1 MKAKSQQAMPAWRFS
16 LVVFLLAG
24 LAVLLIWRVVSLQ
37 LLETRF
43 LQNQGDART
52 IRTQNIPAYRGVIT
66 DRNGE
71 PLAVSTPVA
80 SIWINPK
87 HMQGLVQDLKPLA
100 KLLEMPAASIQKKI
114 IDNRERGFVYL
125 RRHMSPEQA
134 KAIMALK
141 IKGVNNQ
148 QEYKRYYPAA
158 EVAAHLVGFTNID
171 DRGQEGLEL
180 AYDEWL
186 RGSEGSKRV
195 LKDLHGSV
203 IRDID
208 QQREAESGKELT
220 LSIDM
225 RLQYM
230 AYRELKSMLQ
240 SSKAKAGSVV
250 VVDSYTGEVLAMV
263 NQPSYNP
270 NNRNRLN
277 PAHMRNRAMTD
288 VFEPGSTVKPFTVLA
303 ALESGKYK
311 PTTLV
316 DTNPGYIRV
325 GKKSLLDPVNYGV
338 IDVTKILT
346 KSSQVG
352 ISKMALDI
360 DEQSTWELFGRFG
373 LGRDVGSG
381 FPGERA
387 GQMPSRA
394 NWRPIEIVNFAFG
407 YGLSVTPVQLA
418 QAYAVLAN
426 GGLMQPISLLRKDQQ
441 EQGVRI
447 VNTHQAKQVVAM
459 LKTVTEKGGTGTG
472 AQIATYTVAGKT
484 GTVHKVGS
492 NGYADDKYRAIFAGM
507 APADNPRLV
516 AVVMIDE
523 PGIEMY
529 HGGEAAAPL
538 FSKVMADALRLL
550 DVTPDKL
557 SELKEA
563 VAAKPELVTGGR
575 KSA

>member
-1 MKAKSQQAMPAWRFS
+1 MPVWRFS
-16 LVVFLLAG
+16 LVVFLLAS
-24 LAVLLIWRVVSLQ
+24 LAALLIWRVVSLQ
-37 LLETRF
+37 LLDTQF

-52 IRTQNIPAYRGVIT
+52 IRTEKIPAYRGVIT

-87 HMQGLVQDLKPLA
+87 HMQGLDQELKPLA
-100 KLLEMPAASIQKKI
+100 QLLDLPVSVIKQKI
-114 IDNRERGFVYL
+114 NDNRERGFIYL
-125 RRHMSPEQA
+125 RRHISPEQA
-134 KAIMALK
+134 KAVMALK
-141 IKGVNNQ
+141 IKGVNRQ

-171 DRGQEGLEL
+171 DQGQEGLEL
-180 AYDEWL
+180 AYDQWL
-186 RGSEGSKRV
+186 RGSDGRKRV

-208 QQREAESGKELT
+208 QPQEAVSGKELT

-230 AYRELKSMLQ
+230 AYRELKAMLQ
-240 SSKAKAGSVV
+240 NAKAKAGSVV
-250 VVDSYTGEVLAMV
+250 VVDSETGEVLAMV

-270 NNRNRLN
+270 NNRSRLN

-288 VFEPGSTVKPFTVLA
+288 VFEPGSTVKPLTVLA
-303 ALESGKYK
+303 ALESGKYTPK
-311 PTTLV
+311 TLV

-325 GKKSLLDPVNYGV
+325 GKKPLLDPVNYGV
-338 IDVTKILT
+338 MDVTKILT

-352 ISKMALDI
+352 ISKIALDL
-360 DEQSTWELFGRFG
+360 DEQSIWELFGRFG

-381 FPGERA
+381 FPGESA
-387 GQMPSRA
+387 GQMPNRA

-426 GGLMQPISLLRKDQQ
+426 GGLMQPISLLRKDSPQ
-441 EQGVRI
+441 EATRV
-447 VNTHQAKQVVAM
+447 VNTRQAKQVVEM

-507 APADNPRLV
+507 APANNPRLV

-523 PGIEMY
+523 PSIDMY

-538 FSKVMADALRLL
+538 FSKVMSDALRLL

-563 VAAKPELVTGGR
+563 VVAQPELIAGGR